1 MLSIVEEVLISYCLE
16 WCSWRQDN
24 QPIYSIPSSSGMN
37 GGFHIGL
44 CNTYTHVP
52 AWGTIHLSLIRI
64 ALLYDTG
71 LTVFNRILR
80 TIEQNY
86 LMWSI
91 RKTYSLSNPP
101 KWCGTGSLWFLWSKK
116 GLWLWVIINASQHCR
131 VHCWRQK
138 RWRRQGIHVRASTK
152 GEPWNENFKHNIMTA
167 IPKIRVFV

>member
-1 MLSIVEEVLISYCLE
+1 MLSTVEEVLISYCLE

-24 QPIYSIPSSSGMN
+24 QPICSIPSSSGMN

-52 AWGTIHLSLIRI
+52 EWGTMPRSLIRI

-91 RKTYSLSNPP
+91 RKTYSLSTPQ
-101 KWCGTGSLWFLWSKK
+101 SDA
-116 GLWLWVIINASQHCR
+116 V
-131 VHCWRQK
+131 
-138 RWRRQGIHVRASTK
+138 
-152 GEPWNENFKHNIMTA
+152 
-167 IPKIRVFV
+167 

>member
-1 MLSIVEEVLISYCLE
+1 MLSTVEEVLISYCLE

-24 QPIYSIPSSSGMN
+24 QPICSIPSSSGMN

-44 CNTYTHVP
+44 CNKYTHVP
-52 AWGTIHLSLIRI
+52 EWGTMPRSLIRI

-91 RKTYSLSNPP
+91 RKTYSLSTPQ
-101 KWCGTGSLWFLWSKK
+101 SDA
-116 GLWLWVIINASQHCR
+116 V
-131 VHCWRQK
+131 
-138 RWRRQGIHVRASTK
+138 
-152 GEPWNENFKHNIMTA
+152 
-167 IPKIRVFV
+167 